1 MDKKDVALLTG
12 EGYWFVGPVMV
23 SDGPH
28 GLRKQEKDAD
38 FLGGKPSK
46 PAVCYPTASAL
57 ACSFDKELLYEVGE
71 ALGDECISE
80 GISVL
85 LGPGVNHKRSPRCGR
100 NFEYFSED
108 PVLTGELAAAMV
120 RGIQSRGVGACVKHF
135 AANSREWGRMVADSV
150 VDERALFEI
159 YLRQF
164 ETVVKKA
171 RPAAMMTA
179 YNKLGGVYC
188 SENEWLMNGVA
199 REKWGFDGVFLSDW
213 GAVSDPVKSAVAG
226 LDVEMPGPDRAST
239 ERLRRALEA
248 GGEHGEKIKKRV
260 ENVKRFIKRA
270 QKPEFGK
277 PFDLG
282 AHLELARRASAESA
296 VLLKNSGSLPLG
308 KDKKI
313 LLVGE
318 LAKSPRYQGSGSSRI
333 DPVSLDSIYEE
344 LKKTY
349 PDLLYAPGYSLDGKK
364 DDKILRDEAVALSA
378 NADSVVVVAG
388 LPDEY
393 ESEGYDRVDLSMP
406 ASHDALI
413 EALADAGADVTV
425 VLQCGAPVL
434 TPWIERV
441 SALLLTY
448 LSGCR
453 GGAACADLLTGRAN
467 PSGRLAETWPMRTE
481 DDPSYNNF
489 NVSMKRVEHPEGIFT
504 GYRYYDA
511 AGREVR
517 FPFGYGLS
525 YTRFSIS
532 DLKLEDG
539 VPAVAKCR
547 VTNTGNVPGSETVGV
562 WVGLEKS
569 RIMRPVRELRDFKK
583 VSLAPGESAE
593 LEFSLPREAFAY
605 YDVKTHGWQV
615 EKGEYTVFLGMPG
628 TGLEICG
635 ALELD
640 GVEPE
645 PEGYD
650 VEERVRRREIET
662 DGKVVITPD
671 SPVEDIRTRF
681 LGRLFLRIADGK
693 MKKMSP
699 IDADRTR
706 TLVYGSPLRALTM
719 AHPRLNRDTVDGIVT
734 LLNGK
739 RLRGLH
745 RILKSL
751 RKQK

>member
-38 FLGGKPSK
+38 FLGGMPSK

-57 ACSFDKELLYEVGE
+57 ACSFDKKLLREIGE
-71 ALGDECISE
+71 ALGDECLSE

-120 RGIQSRGVGACVKHF
+120 KGIQSRGVGACVKHF
-135 AANSREWGRMVADSV
+135 AGNSREWGRMVADSV
-150 VDERALFEI
+150 IDERALFEI

-164 ETVVKKA
+164 EIVVKKA

-188 SENEWLMNGVA
+188 SENEWLMNCVA

-213 GAVSDPVKSAVAG
+213 GAVSDPVKSAAAG

-239 ERLRRALEA
+239 SRLRRALEE
-248 GGEHGEKIKKRV
+248 GGVHGKKIKERV
-260 ENVKRFIKRA
+260 ENVKKFIRRA
-270 QKPEFGK
+270 QAAKK
-277 PFDLG
+277 DTSFDLD
-282 AHLELARRASAESA
+282 AHLELARRASAESS
-296 VLLKNSGSLPLG
+296 VLLKNSGSLPLRA
-308 KDKKI
+308 DDRV

-318 LAKSPRYQGSGSSRI
+318 LAKNPRYQGSGSSRI
-333 DPVSLDSIYEE
+333 DPVSLDSIYGE

-349 PDLLYAPGYSLDGKK
+349 PELVYAPGYSLDGKK
-364 DDKILRDEAVALSA
+364 DEKILLDEAVALSKTV
-378 NADSVVVVAG
+378 DRVVVVAG

-393 ESEGYDRVDLSMP
+393 ESEGYDRLDLSMP

-413 EALADAGADVTV
+413 EALADSGADVTV

-434 TPWIERV
+434 TPWADRV
-441 SALLLTY
+441 GAILLMY

-467 PSGRLAETWPMRTE
+467 PSGRLAETWPLRTE

-489 NVSMKRVEHPEGIFT
+489 NVSLKRVEHPEGIFT

-511 AGREVR
+511 VGREVR

-525 YTRFSIS
+525 YTTFSIS
-532 DLKLEDG
+532 DLELIPGDE
-539 VPAVAKCR
+539 VVAKCR
-547 VTNTGNVPGSETVGV
+547 VTNTGPVAGAHTVGA
-562 WVGLEKS
+562 WVGLEKT
-569 RIMRPVRELRDFKK
+569 RIMRPVRELRDFTKI
-583 VSLAPGESAE
+583 VLAPEESADV
-593 LEFSLPREAFAY
+593 EFRLPREAFAY
-605 YDVKTHGWQV
+605 YDAGSGGWQV
-615 EKGEYTVFLGMPG
+615 EKGDYSVFLGMPG
-628 TGLEICG
+628 AGPEFCG
-635 ALELD
+635 TVFLD

-645 PEGYD
+645 SEEYD
-650 VEERVRRREIET
+650 VEARVKGRETEK
-662 DGKVVITPD
+662 GEKVVITPD
-671 SPVEDIRTRF
+671 SPVEEIRTRL
-681 LGRLFLRIADGK
+681 LGRFLLRIADRK
-693 MKKMSP
+693 IKKMRP
-699 IDADRTR
+699 IDAAHARE
-706 TLVYGSPLRALTM
+706 LVYGSPLRALIL
-719 AHPRLNRDTVDGIVT
+719 AHPRFNRDTVDGIVMIF
-734 LLNGK
+734 NGH
-739 RLRGLH
+739 LFRGLF
-745 RILKSL
+745 RTLRSL
-751 RKQK
+751 RKK